1 MEAALWGAAPRPAG
15 GMMPPDPPDAGL
27 APCASRLLG
36 VQGNHSPAEGFG
48 GEKLPRVQTD
58 PLPGR
63 AIHSPGGRSGAGKT
77 PGAPAPISGLPF
89 IFSASIECFAGKVLF
104 ADMRRFARS
113 GISREGVC
121 VMSLRTVCA
130 VFSLLV
136 FALGLAVLGRNMADG
151 LSLAL
156 GLALVVTALVFWWAT
171 RLHMLPFGKIG
182 EALAARR
189 DADPVPQLAALA
201 ESGGEA
207 GAAASAVLEL
217 WRELEAAR
225 AERASCAEAA
235 ESGRKDLET
244 MSREFESKRAEM
256 ETLLSGMSLGASKG
270 KDIASRIHSALR
282 ALSQVVAQ
290 VDNGV
295 ETQRYR
301 LGDTTTSIEGMLASV
316 QEVSRNAAAA
326 SEGAAAS
333 RKRAEHSA
341 EAVRAA
347 VGAIQNVKESTLALK
362 TTMGE
367 LATQAE
373 SVGRVM
379 GVINEVA
386 DQTNLLALNAAIE
399 AARAGE
405 AGRGFAVVADEVR
418 KLAERTMNAT
428 KEVEEVVGKIQEQAR
443 QNMEAVD
450 LAAAHTVEGAET
462 ASTAGDAMSE
472 IVRNMDTTAEQ
483 LSSIARATEL
493 QSAESVQA
501 GKAIEEIS
509 KVSQSTAKRMEDFT
523 ASLLE
528 VSSLMEELEMIV
540 IALSSGN
547 ASTLSRDNKLV
558 QWTSNLATGIPLIDD
573 QHKTLCSLINALHQA
588 MCEHQSDA
596 VMGKLL
602 EELKEYTITHFST
615 EEQIFSHSEYPNT
628 REHMAIHKKFV
639 ETIQEFSK
647 NVHTG
652 KGKVS
657 MDLLRFLKDW
667 LIKHIQGTDQN
678 YVSFVKKASLR

>member
-1 MEAALWGAAPRPAG
+1 M
-15 GMMPPDPPDAGL
+15 
-27 APCASRLLG
+27 
-36 VQGNHSPAEGFG
+36 
-48 GEKLPRVQTD
+48 
-58 PLPGR
+58 
-63 AIHSPGGRSGAGKT
+63 
-77 PGAPAPISGLPF
+77 
-89 IFSASIECFAGKVLF
+89 LF
-104 ADMRRFARS
+104 R
-113 GISREGVC
+113 
-121 VMSLRTVCA
+121 
-130 VFSLLV
+130 
-136 FALGLAVLGRNMADG
+136 
-151 LSLAL
+151 
-156 GLALVVTALVFWWAT
+156 
-171 RLHMLPFGKIG
+171 
-182 EALAARR
+182 
-189 DADPVPQLAALA
+189 
-201 ESGGEA
+201 
-207 GAAASAVLEL
+207 
-217 WRELEAAR
+217 
-225 AERASCAEAA
+225 
-235 ESGRKDLET
+235 
-244 MSREFESKRAEM
+244 
-256 ETLLSGMSLGASKG
+256 
-270 KDIASRIHSALR
+270 
-282 ALSQVVAQ
+282 
-290 VDNGV
+290 
-295 ETQRYR
+295 
-301 LGDTTTSIEGMLASV
+301 
-316 QEVSRNAAAA
+316 
-326 SEGAAAS
+326 
-333 RKRAEHSA
+333 
-341 EAVRAA
+341 
-347 VGAIQNVKESTLALK
+347 
-362 TTMGE
+362 
-367 LATQAE
+367 